1 MYSCSW
7 GPAISFLHVLF
18 QEYLNRKVSK
28 LGEEKA
34 NEFFQLGNVLYS
46 TKFSLLLPSL
56 HHRYF
61 LILSLSL
68 PLFQDSKPRWS
79 LNEKNPSG
87 RLSNIFRYFVM
98 RNSYT
103 KSTQYAFLLL
113 FLLFFVFIYS

>member
-18 QEYLNRKVSK
+18 QQSLNRKFSK

-34 NEFFQLGNVLYS
+34 NGFFQLRNVLYS
-46 TKFSLLLPSL
+46 TMFSLLLPSL

-61 LILSLSL
+61 LSLSL

-79 LNEKNPSG
+79 LNENNSSG
-87 RLSNIFRYFVM
+87 SLSNIFHYFVM
-98 RNSYT
+98 RKSYI
-103 KSTQYAFLLL
+103 KSTHYAFLLV
-113 FLLFFVFIYS
+113 FLLFFVSIYS